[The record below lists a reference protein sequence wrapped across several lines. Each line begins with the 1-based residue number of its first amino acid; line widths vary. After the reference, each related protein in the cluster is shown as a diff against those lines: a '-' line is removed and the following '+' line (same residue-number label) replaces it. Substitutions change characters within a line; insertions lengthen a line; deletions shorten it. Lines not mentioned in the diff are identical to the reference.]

1 MMDMAR
7 IEPAFLVTK
16 GVRQWEAVTNGMSQQ
31 FALME
36 RANEL
41 NRQWGQQFSLMEREK
56 VYCAQA
62 SYH

>member
-1 MMDMAR
+1 MAR

-16 GVRQWEAVTNGMSQQ
+16 EVNQWQAVANGMSQQ

-41 NRQWGQQFSLMEREK
+41 NRQWGANNF
-56 VYCAQA
+56 
-62 SYH
+62 H